1 MTASLLPRL
10 LIASSMLRALAWL
23 LELTAAMPDREAAD
37 LCLHEGIIATKEAL
51 ERLDR
56 GDHENATAA
65 AAQAFWVDMD
75 CPEADTLRRWA
86 DEWEMMAE
94 RLGKEG

>member
-1 MTASLLPRL
+1 MNASLLPRL
-10 LIASSMLRALAWL
+10 LIASGMLRALARL

-37 LCLHEGIIATKEAL
+37 LCLHEGIEATVGVL
-51 ERLDR
+51 QRLD
-56 GDHENATAA
+56 DA
-65 AAQAFWVDMD
+65 AAQFSGKASAQAFLVDMD

-86 DEWEMMAE
+86 DEWDAMAE